1 MMLIIVSLITNLALA
16 FGLFYLGVSESISF
30 AVALAVTLFLNF
42 SGCRWFVFFSTDV
55 PVITQFI
62 QFAITNGSFRLLEYL
77 SLLVLSTLGFSN
89 YYIRVLFPHFPDD
102 FLRFGMRFAPD
113 PLKQGYSAKS
123 CHGDRGTQWV
133 TRKRTICGSV
143 LTAA

>member
-1 MMLIIVSLITNLALA
+1 MNKKRVRYVMLIIVSLITNLALA

-89 YYIRVLFPHFPDD
+89 YYIRVLLVLGTSFVIKF
-102 FLRFGMRFAPD
+102 FVYGKFVFRNIG
-113 PLKQGYSAKS
+113 KS
-123 CHGDRGTQWV
+123 
-133 TRKRTICGSV
+133 
-143 LTAA
+143 